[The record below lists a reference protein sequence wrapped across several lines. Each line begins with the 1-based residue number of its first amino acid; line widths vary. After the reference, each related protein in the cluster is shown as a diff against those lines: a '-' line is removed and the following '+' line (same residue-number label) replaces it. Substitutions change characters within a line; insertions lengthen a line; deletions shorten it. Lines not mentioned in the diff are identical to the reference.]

1 MDFAVSKLKINKIN
15 KESVKYFS
23 SLVSGPIDLYRY
35 ILGPLDP
42 QVCFIHIALKNAAK
56 SQVLLYACGIIIFQ
70 HLSMTILK
78 NPTGIIDRFW
88 SILIT
93 VWISLITV
101 MFHFVFFYLSGHP
114 GEKFTI

>member
-88 SILIT
+88 RMLIT
-93 VWISLITV
+93 VWISLIT
-101 MFHFVFFYLSGHP
+101 P
-114 GEKFTI
+114 GRKNDGILCLFLAK